1 MKLLELQKS
10 AVQLYRA
17 GEKQGHRTALHLVG
31 PPGVGKSMGIAHE
44 VRETLSQHYQEEFGY
59 HDCLLPTVDAPD
71 IRGFLI
77 PTKDASGY
85 PTSFFTRSAIL
96 PTREYLEKHPR
107 GIMLLDE
114 RNAADLLTQKA
125 VAPAV
130 LSRRFGEEYLPD
142 GWWVISASNRTEDAS
157 GVIKPPKHL
166 VNRERTVPIEG
177 DVLSWSLWAES
188 HGIHPML
195 IAFAKQQPGVV
206 FTDSVP
212 KTEGPFCT
220 PRSFVSASYLLAD
233 AAGED
238 EQGNPNMVIPQ
249 SGILSQMV
257 AGDIGDGAC
266 AQLMAY
272 LKVADELPAI
282 QDILQDP
289 KGAKCPTALSASYA
303 AAQMCLHYA
312 KPDIIDKLW
321 TYTERLPKEMQV
333 SVAKQLVAKG
343 AGVLLNSRALSSW
356 IAKNKALINASNF

>member
-10 AVQLYRA
+10 AVMLYES
-17 GEKQGHRTALHLVG
+17 GTALHLVG
-31 PPGVGKSMGIAHE
+31 PPGVGKSDSIKYE
-44 VRETLSQHYQEEFGY
+44 VRQTLSEHFGEEFGY

-77 PTKDASGY
+77 PTKDAEGH

-96 PTREYLEKHPR
+96 PSRQYLEKHPR

-142 GWWVISASNRTEDAS
+142 GWWIISASNRVEDAS

-177 DVLSWSLWAES
+177 DVLSWSIWAEN
-188 HGIHPML
+188 HNVHPML
-195 IAFAKQQPGVV
+195 VAFAKQQPGVV
-206 FTDSVP
+206 FTESVP
-212 KTEGPFCT
+212 KTDGPFCT
-220 PRSFVSASYLLAD
+220 PRSYVSAGRILSQ
-233 AAGED
+233 AAGVD

-272 LKVADELPAI
+272 LKVADVLPTI
-282 QDILQDP
+282 QEILDNP
-289 KGAKCPTALSASYA
+289 KTAKVPDDLSATYA

-312 KPDIIDKLW
+312 KPDVIDKLW
-321 TYTERLPKEMQV
+321 TYTERMKKEMQV

-343 AGVLLNSRALSSW
+343 AGVLLNSKALSQW

>member
-1 MKLLELQKS
+1 
-10 AVQLYRA
+10 
-17 GEKQGHRTALHLVG
+17 
-31 PPGVGKSMGIAHE
+31 MGIANE
-44 VRETLSQHYQEEFGY
+44 VRQTLSQHYGEEFGY

-77 PTKDASGY
+77 PTKDAEGH

-96 PTREYLEKHPR
+96 PSREYIRQHPR

-142 GWWVISASNRTEDAS
+142 GWWIISASNRVEDAS

-166 VNRERTVPIEG
+166 VNRERTLPIEG
-177 DVLSWSLWAES
+177 DVLSWSIWAGE
-188 HGIHPML
+188 HGVHPMV
-195 IAFAKQQPGVV
+195 IAFVTQQPGVV
-206 FTDSVP
+206 FTESVP
-212 KTEGPFCT
+212 KTDGPFCT
-220 PRSFVSASYLLAD
+220 PRSLVAAARLLSH
-233 AAGED
+233 AAGVD
-238 EQGNPNMVIPQ
+238 DQGNPNMVIPQ
-249 SGILSQMV
+249 SGVLSQMV

-272 LKVADELPAI
+272 LRVADELPSI
-282 QDILQDP
+282 QEILDNP

-312 KPDIIDKLW
+312 KPDNIDKLW

-333 SVAKQLVAKG
+333 SVAKQLVGKG
-343 AGVLLNSRALSSW
+343 AGVLLNSKALSQW
-356 IAKNKALINASNF
+356 ISKNRVLINASNL